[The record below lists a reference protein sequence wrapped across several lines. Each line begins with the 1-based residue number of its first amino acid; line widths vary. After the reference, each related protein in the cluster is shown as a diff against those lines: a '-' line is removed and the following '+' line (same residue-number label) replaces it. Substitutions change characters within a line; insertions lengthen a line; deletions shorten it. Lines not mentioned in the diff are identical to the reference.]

1 MEIYRQKRSS
11 IFEDLTSSSLSSS
24 PRAQKESAVH
34 LSVRPDPSSVVH
46 LSVRPDPSP
55 VSSPSHR
62 HWTKRGC
69 IVRKRAARCL
79 QSNFGG

>member
-1 MEIYRQKRSS
+1 MEIYRQKRSN

-24 PRAQKESAVH
+24 PRAQNESA
-34 LSVRPDPSSVVH
+34 VH

-62 HWTKRGC
+62 HWTKREISGQWTLLVDRLGSINHKC
-69 IVRKRAARCL
+69 KYGVTPVF
-79 QSNFGG
+79 S